1 MKKFNRR
8 YTRKYGSIISTHI
21 QKNSREYAIASII
34 FVIGLLLGIVF
45 VNNLGEE
52 QVTEISTY
60 LTSSITS
67 LKENRRNKW
76 ISNFKGIY
84 RKKHTN
90 CSIIVAYRFNGNW
103 TASSIFYSVF

>member
-21 QKNSREYAIASII
+21 QNNSREYVIASII

-67 LKENRRNKW
+67 LKENRRNK
-76 ISNFKGIY
+76 
-84 RKKHTN
+84 
-90 CSIIVAYRFNGNW
+90 
-103 TASSIFYSVF
+103 